1 MIKGLVSALALTV
14 ALGAQAGSSVES
26 LIAEAVEANK
36 QAKALGHEWN
46 VTGKAIKAA
55 EAALKEGKTEE
66 AMKLAAHAKY
76 MAEASIFQGE
86 DEARTW
92 EMRVPR

>member
-1 MIKGLVSALALTV
+1 MLKGLISAVALTV
-14 ALGAQAGSSVES
+14 AFGVQAGASVEAT
-26 LIAEAVEANK
+26 IADAVAANK
-36 QAKALGHEWN
+36 QAKSLGHEWN

-55 EAALKEGKTEE
+55 QEALKAGNLEE

-76 MAEASIFQGE
+76 MAEASIYQAD
-86 DEARTW
+86 DEAKAW